1 MRCQLDAASS
11 PKFLIGKPLWVRI
24 ILDSFPVVAQGLS
37 FGGGQFGVGRP
48 REARGVAGRLDTIC
62 AGWRGSGA
70 SSINKPHSI
79 RGFTMKSK
87 VSLKIALASGAAL
100 LLLAPLAAQ
109 ADVKVETLTHIDEV
123 TGVTNHDSDTTDY
136 FQGEK
141 KREENLRKFTG
152 SLLGRWQKFKG
163 EDKGSMD
170 IDIYDVSANKHWNV
184 DPQKKVYN
192 VDAIY
197 DPNQPNKAPPEGGT
211 TRQRQQQDQQDKDV
225 KVTKNEFTVKDTGK
239 TQTINGFDTR
249 EYLITWDY
257 ETLNTK
263 TGETGK
269 NLMTTDTWTST
280 DAKLAKA
287 RDAERAYEKAYASLM
302 HVPVPASDDTNA
314 FGLGN
319 NAQIE
324 INGEEMKSAVAKL
337 RTIKGL
343 PVSTDIRWEVAG
355 ADKDGKAT
363 NDSDAGK
370 DSGKTLDS
378 ALGSLFGG
386 NKSNDDSSKDK
397 DKDQGSSGMTTIFS
411 SHVEVKSVDTDAVD
425 ASQFQVPAD
434 YKLDD

>member
-1 MRCQLDAASS
+1 
-11 PKFLIGKPLWVRI
+11 
-24 ILDSFPVVAQGLS
+24 
-37 FGGGQFGVGRP
+37 
-48 REARGVAGRLDTIC
+48 
-62 AGWRGSGA
+62 
-70 SSINKPHSI
+70 
-79 RGFTMKSK
+79 MKSK
-87 VSLKIALASGAAL
+87 AWLKGAAASGVAM

-109 ADVKVETLTHIDEV
+109 ADVKVETLTHINEV

-136 FQGEK
+136 FQGSK

-152 SLLGRWQKFKG
+152 SVLGAWQKFRG

-170 IDIYDVSANKHWNV
+170 IDIYDVSSNKHWNV

-197 DPNQPNKAPPEGGT
+197 DPNQPSKAPPEGGT
-211 TRQRQQQDQQDKDV
+211 TRQQEQQQEQQDKDV
-225 KVTKNEFTVKDTGK
+225 KVTKNEFTVKETGK

-257 ETLNTK
+257 ETQNTK

-280 DAKLAKA
+280 DARLPKA
-287 RDAERAYEKAYASLM
+287 REAEMAYEKAYAELM
-302 HVPVPASDDTNA
+302 HMPAPATSEDARDY
-314 FGLGN
+314 GLGN
-319 NAQIE
+319 GRIY

-343 PVSTDIRWEVAG
+343 PVSTDIRWEVG
-355 ADKDGKAT
+355 GTDKDGKQT
-363 NDSDAGK
+363 NDADAGK
-370 DSGKTLDS
+370 DSSKNLDS
-378 ALGSLFGG
+378 ALGSLFGS
-386 NKSNDDSSKDK
+386 KSDDSSKDK
-397 DKDQGSSGMTTIFS
+397 DKDQGTAGMTTIFS
-411 SHVEVKSVDTDAVD
+411 SHVEVKGVDTSAVD